1 MGRGIHKPAD
11 EVAVARDMEEVASP
25 APIAVPVDDLKTTTE
40 GDVVYQ
46 GLPLSEIQEERRQ
59 PVASGSAL

>member
-1 MGRGIHKPAD
+1 MGRGIHKPAS

-25 APIAVPVDDLKTTTE
+25 VPLAVPVDNSRTTTE

-46 GLPLSEIQEERRQ
+46 GLPLSEIEEERRQ